1 MGAKSE
7 SEDESTFMVIKREDI
22 VFEGRA
28 FGTFCVDIIMAFL
41 RSKVRCPI
49 KANVCELAV
58 PMWMVHMVPTH
69 VPEPYSSGVQIG
81 R

>member
-7 SEDESTFMVIKREDI
+7 GEDESTFMVIKREDI

-41 RSKVRCPI
+41 RSKV
-49 KANVCELAV
+49 
-58 PMWMVHMVPTH
+58 
-69 VPEPYSSGVQIG
+69 
-81 R
+81 